1 MSRYWRK
8 KSSRFICVL
17 FLSVSL
23 LFFLV
28 GASFAAGTLTDLQN
42 AIKGTPSGGTLML
55 GDDYAWADSDFAA
68 VSNDGVLVDRA
79 ITIDGNGKS
88 VSGGGKTR
96 VLRIEGVKGSDLLTI
111 KNLTVKEGGNSVS
124 GAGIFVS
131 EGNRVRFEKCT
142 VTKNGTKQGTHT
154 KDGGAIFIDS
164 KAVVSFKECVIK
176 DNLGAD
182 RAAGVYLKGNGTFED
197 CTITGNIGSS
207 RGGGVYVDPGYKAP
221 KRGGE
226 WGGNVVMKNCVIT
239 GNKGGRGGGVYVNS
253 ENDKVNLFEN
263 CTIANNDVSENKVG
277 NCGGIL
283 FYNAIGRLSGCS
295 VTDNRAKRGGGVII
309 DVLTDVTIENSKI
322 TGNRAT
328 EKLGGGL
335 LCHDGSHPEDTM
347 KAVGVVKLSNNTIQ
361 GNTSA
366 AGADDVSIHWSK
378 NDDKSKDVSLGPW
391 VPRYDGKI
399 ESLGGNTIGTIVNP
413 RNFTRA
419 GSDTVVATRTELPDG
434 HPDKEGSA
442 GEGGGGGGCDAGLG
456 SLALIAAAVVAL
468 RRKI

>member
-8 KSSRFICVL
+8 KSSCFICVL

-23 LFFLV
+23 FFSLV

-42 AIKGTPSGGTLML
+42 AIKGTPPGGTLML
-55 GDDYAWADSDFAA
+55 GDDYAWADSDFAV

-124 GAGIFVS
+124 GAGIFVG

-164 KAVVSFKECVIK
+164 KAVVSFKDCVIK

-263 CTIANNDVSENKVG
+263 CTIANTETFIERYAGFPVRV
-277 NCGGIL
+277 
-283 FYNAIGRLSGCS
+283 AQLSRRP
-295 VTDNRAKRGGGVII
+295 T
-309 DVLTDVTIENSKI
+309 
-322 TGNRAT
+322 
-328 EKLGGGL
+328 
-335 LCHDGSHPEDTM
+335 
-347 KAVGVVKLSNNTIQ
+347 
-361 GNTSA
+361 
-366 AGADDVSIHWSK
+366 
-378 NDDKSKDVSLGPW
+378 
-391 VPRYDGKI
+391 
-399 ESLGGNTIGTIVNP
+399 
-413 RNFTRA
+413 
-419 GSDTVVATRTELPDG
+419 
-434 HPDKEGSA
+434 
-442 GEGGGGGGCDAGLG
+442 G
-456 SLALIAAAVVAL
+456 SLCQPLVRGCFPTAVVVHSG
-468 RRKI
+468 